1 MMNGALERRN
11 KNYNDFYYV
20 GFPLDVTEEDNEY
33 VVACEMPGV
42 VKENIHI
49 SFLDG
54 ILSITAKKMK
64 NKEDGKYLIHERSF
78 MNMKREINFGDIDS
92 EAISAKLDNGLL
104 EVHVKKNV
112 KEAKS
117 IMIE

>member
-1 MMNGALERRN
+1 
-11 KNYNDFYYV
+11 
-20 GFPLDVTEEDNEY
+20 
-33 VVACEMPGV
+33 
-42 VKENIHI
+42 
-49 SFLDG
+49 
-54 ILSITAKKMK
+54 
-64 NKEDGKYLIHERSF
+64 